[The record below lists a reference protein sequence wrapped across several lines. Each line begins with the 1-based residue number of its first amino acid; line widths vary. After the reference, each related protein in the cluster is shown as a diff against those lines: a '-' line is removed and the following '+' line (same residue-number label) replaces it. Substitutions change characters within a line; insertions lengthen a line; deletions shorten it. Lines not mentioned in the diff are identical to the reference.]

1 MWENLVQASDASVF
15 ELVEATGL
23 LVIPKL
29 PESDSDVRSHRG
41 GQWMVVLGAEDKKTS
56 FRTVNNP
63 VSPQYRTSHR
73 LISL

>member
-1 MWENLVQASDASVF
+1 MKMLHICCWEHQVTAVWENLVQASDASVF

-41 GQWMVVLGAEDKKTS
+41 GQWM
-56 FRTVNNP
+56 
-63 VSPQYRTSHR
+63 
-73 LISL
+73 SLK